1 MRCNVSSWSND
12 QRETISV
19 GNSCPTTNRRT
30 LTHEDTHSSEWFC
43 AQKAAYIFD
52 WNVVI
57 LNGIS
62 SFLKQ
67 HMGAAGPETPD
78 VEALRL
84 EIAELKQKYEA
95 VLEENK
101 ELKAKLAQLE
111 PQTDEK
117 RPE

>member
-1 MRCNVSSWSND
+1 MATYKAADSK
-12 QRETISV
+12 REQF
-19 GNSCPTTNRRT
+19 RRYLEKAGVLDT
-30 LTHEDTHSSEWFC
+30 LTKVLVELYEEPEKPNNALD
-43 AQKAAYIFD
+43 
-52 WNVVI
+52 
-57 LNGIS
+57 
-62 SFLKQ
+62 FLKQ

-111 PQTDEK
+111 PHTDEK